1 MIDILNYFSNQEY
14 PGRNITI
21 GRMDDDS
28 IFFCYGIMGRSEHS
42 KNRIFVKENNIVKTK
57 AYDESLLKDP
67 SLIIYNA
74 VIPLENGFIVTNG
87 DQSDTIDVFLKNGDS
102 FEEALN
108 TREYENDSPNYTP
121 RISSLITFDE
131 NGLEKVKLAILKRG
145 MDSCRRYF
153 FNYEKI
159 ERNTALTIT
168 TYSENSN
175 PLKPFIGEPIEM
187 VIPQTNDIEALTN
200 AIFEAQND
208 KNKIS
213 LYGLKYD
220 SNKEIQDIIININE
234 DK

>member
-42 KNRIFVKENNIVKTK
+42 KNRIFVKEDNIIKTK

-87 DQSDTIDVFLKNGDS
+87 DQSDTIDTFLKNGDS
-102 FEEALN
+102 FENALY
-108 TREYENDSPNYTP
+108 TREYENDAPNYTP

-131 NGLEKVKLAILKRG
+131 KGLEQIKFSILKRAMG
-145 MDSCRRYF
+145 GCRRYF

-159 ERNTALTIT
+159 EKNTALTIT
-168 TYSENSN
+168 TYSENTN
-175 PLKPFIGEPIEM
+175 PLKSFIGEPIEM
-187 VIPQTNDIEALTN
+187 SIPQTNDIETLTK
-200 AIFEAQND
+200 AIFEAQDDN
-208 KNKIS
+208 NKIS
-213 LYGLKYD
+213 LYGLKYNL
-220 SNKEIQDIIININE
+220 NKEIQDIIINTNK

>member
-42 KNRIFVKENNIVKTK
+42 KNRIFVKEDNIIKTK

-87 DQSDTIDVFLKNGDS
+87 DQSDTIDTFIKNGDS
-102 FEEALN
+102 FENALF
-108 TREYENDSPNYTP
+108 TREYENDEPNYTP
-121 RISSLITFDE
+121 RISSLITFNDK
-131 NGLEKVKLAILKRG
+131 GLEQIKLSILKRSMG
-145 MDSCRRYF
+145 SCRRYF
-153 FNYEKI
+153 FNYDQIEK
-159 ERNTALTIT
+159 NTALTIT
-168 TYSENSN
+168 TYSENTN
-175 PLKPFIGEPIEM
+175 PLKSFMGEPIEM
-187 VIPQTNDIEALTN
+187 SIPQTNDIESLSN
-200 AIFEAQND
+200 AIFDAQNEN
-208 KNKIS
+208 NKIS
-213 LYGLKYD
+213 LYGIKY
-220 SNKEIQDIIININE
+220 NIGEEIQDIIININE